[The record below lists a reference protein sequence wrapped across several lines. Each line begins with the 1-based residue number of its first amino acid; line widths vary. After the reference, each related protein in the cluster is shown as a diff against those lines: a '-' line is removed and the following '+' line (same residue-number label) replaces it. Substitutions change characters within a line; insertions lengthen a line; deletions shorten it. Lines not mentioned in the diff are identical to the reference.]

1 MLTIAADENKKKRTK
16 TRGNFINFKQ
26 ELKSSYKPLFQ
37 ADNNVLKKLISK
49 SSNPSKNFFI
59 YDIQKY
65 LQNFL
70 LFYRATDFKEINNE
84 ILRRHFL
91 EKTEK
96 FIRPLETYF
105 NLHLMPR
112 KG

>member
-1 MLTIAADENKKKRTK
+1 M
-16 TRGNFINFKQ
+16 
-26 ELKSSYKPLFQ
+26 
-37 ADNNVLKKLISK
+37 
-49 SSNPSKNFFI
+49 
-59 YDIQKY
+59 IQKY
-65 LQNFL
+65 LQK
-70 LFYRATDFKEINNE
+70 LFYYFTCETDFKEINNE